1 MKKAEA
7 HRMPVAITSRDSQR
21 KEIIFYNC
29 VATKQCV
36 TLNVAVEFMS
46 SYGPFGESL
55 LRELAMTLTT
65 TASNLRIF
73 CKR

>member
-1 MKKAEA
+1 M
-7 HRMPVAITSRDSQR
+7 
-21 KEIIFYNC
+21 
-29 VATKQCV
+29 
-36 TLNVAVEFMS
+36 TLNVAVEFMP

-55 LRELAMTLTT
+55 IRELAMTLTT